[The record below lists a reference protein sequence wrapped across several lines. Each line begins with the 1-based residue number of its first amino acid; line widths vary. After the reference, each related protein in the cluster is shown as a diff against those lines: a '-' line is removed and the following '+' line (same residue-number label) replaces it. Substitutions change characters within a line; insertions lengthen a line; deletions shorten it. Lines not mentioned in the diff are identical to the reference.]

1 MCKQPLESL
10 SFSKVICLYAWQDSL
25 GTPRWCAGTVPCS
38 RRSRHFLPVA
48 PWCSSLSPSA
58 TGSMP
63 SWAAIIHWRRSTN
76 GTPREA
82 SLSHLRSWISRHL
95 EHFLWFPLTTGC
107 SFSHPASREKH
118 RYMSTSWSIWAI
130 KPSTNSGQIVY
141 TPFKCFL
148 LWLES
153 TSKSHLSLRKV
164 CFKQKLKLFKWYL
177 KCNSASEY
185 ILIVWQ
191 HFRNT
196 KNILSRVV

>member
-1 MCKQPLESL
+1 MYCIVSFWAHLEAPLKIIVDNKLWNIWTYINCFCDCSYLRSRFSSWMCKQPLESL

-25 GTPRWCAGTVPCS
+25 GTPRWCVGTVPCS
-38 RRSRHFLPVA
+38 RKSRHFLPAA

-76 GTPREA
+76 GTPRGA

-118 RYMSTSWSIWAI
+118 RYMST
-130 KPSTNSGQIVY
+130 
-141 TPFKCFL
+141 
-148 LWLES
+148 
-153 TSKSHLSLRKV
+153 
-164 CFKQKLKLFKWYL
+164 
-177 KCNSASEY
+177 
-185 ILIVWQ
+185 
-191 HFRNT
+191 
-196 KNILSRVV
+196 